1 MLAHGKH
8 YRNIFK
14 EGTSL
19 AIQWLGLR
27 TFTAKGLGSIPG
39 RGTKI
44 PQAVQH
50 SQRKEGRKNT
60 FLKKDSFFLKHLK
73 EKKTSFISVPDIYN
87 QY

>member
-1 MLAHGKH
+1 MLTHGKH

-19 AIQWLGLR
+19 AIQWLGLY

-44 PQAVQH
+44 PQVVQDG
-50 SQRKEGRKNT
+50 QKKKEEKTLFSKRIA
-60 FLKKDSFFLKHLK
+60 FF
-73 EKKTSFISVPDIYN
+73 
-87 QY
+87 